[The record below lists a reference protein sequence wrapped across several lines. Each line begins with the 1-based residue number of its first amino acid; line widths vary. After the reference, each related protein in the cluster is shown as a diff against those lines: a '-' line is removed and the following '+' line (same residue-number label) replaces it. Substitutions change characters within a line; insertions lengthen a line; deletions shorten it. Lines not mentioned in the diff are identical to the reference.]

1 MPRHIFA
8 KPLKHTYTRTPP
20 LEVWKKREIKPS
32 EFQDDIGLQ
41 TQPGFTHLGFSTRSL
56 QKCFSLTMSRCTPE
70 LMPRSTFAK
79 NIKTYIHENYT
90 TWLVERKR
98 LLISL
103 IFWTSKK
110 IWIQVPWNHWQILFF
125 HNSHHVHNS
134 SESLWHSNKLP
145 VEFTRGLRFQI
156 GSQTARTPGS
166 CQQLLPQ
173 QLLIARNFSL
183 KPQTEYNPH
192 THTQEKIKLYTCREL
207 RYFTCTVVADLQ

>member
-79 NIKTYIHENYT
+79 NIKTDIHENYT
-90 TWLVERKR
+90 TWLVHRKI
-98 LLISL
+98 LVNFFFNFLKHQ
-103 IFWTSKK
+103 KK
-110 IWIQVPWNHWQILFF
+110 
-125 HNSHHVHNS
+125 
-134 SESLWHSNKLP
+134 SESTGRFYFSITHTTCTTALNLCGTQTSYQWNYKGVTLP
-145 VEFTRGLRFQI
+145 NRQSDSQNSRIAPTTPDSTR
-156 GSQTARTPGS
+156 
-166 CQQLLPQ
+166 
-173 QLLIARNFSL
+173 FSL
-183 KPQTEYNPH
+183 KTSNRVQSNH
-192 THTQEKIKLYTCREL
+192 THTHIIN
-207 RYFTCTVVADLQ
+207 